1 MQKII
6 PQLAVVDGDSVE
18 RFECRNVVGGS
29 PLGCELFRAYRGGV
43 QKGLHHA
50 AHCEFELL
58 GGGGIGAAEGL
69 LLPRGG
75 AAPEVEG
82 DSQQEDD
89 GGEDES

>member
-18 RFECRNVVGGS
+18 RFERRNVVGGS

-58 GGGGIGAAEGL
+58 GGGCTTELAAYLIE
-69 LLPRGG
+69 
-75 AAPEVEG
+75 
-82 DSQQEDD
+82 
-89 GGEDES
+89 ESSDCYLIP